1 MVAGDSDSIEP
12 ANTRGWT
19 RVYVSITYLLT
30 GLLITAT
37 VFTLGGD
44 MLGSFKDV
52 TDSWSSLEARS
63 QQRADTK
70 VTGPTGLSV
79 NATSTVQIN
88 LANRGRVALGQFS
101 DWDVIF
107 EIQQAP
113 GLGIAYL
120 KHTSN
125 PIPGANQ
132 WTVQEIHLSASSTTP
147 EIVDPGV
154 LNPGEEMVIVA
165 NPSPPVAANTHDR
178 ATFVTPNGVTAKVI
192 FEVVP

>member
-1 MVAGDSDSIEP
+1 MH
-12 ANTRGWT
+12 
-19 RVYVSITYLLT
+19 VSITYLLT
-30 GLLITAT
+30 GVLIAMV

-44 MLGSFKDV
+44 MLSTFRDF
-52 TDSWSSLEARS
+52 TDSWTSLQSRS
-63 QQRADTK
+63 EQRADTK
-70 VTGPTGLSV
+70 ITGPINLSV
-79 NATSTVQIN
+79 SATSTIQITIVN
-88 LANRGRVALGQFS
+88 KGNVALGQFS

-125 PIPGANQ
+125 ASPGANQ
-132 WTVQEIHLSASSTTP
+132 WSVQGIYLNASSTTP

-154 LNPGEEMVIVA
+154 LNPGEEMIVLA
-165 NPSPPVAANTHDR
+165 NPSPSVIPNTHDR
-178 ATFVTPNGVTAKVI
+178 ATFVTPNGVPSKVI